1 LNKNRKNQIEQ
12 KNNSIKNKMLDNQ
25 RVRVAT
31 TVHKQANDQVKRQNG
46 AMSSKKLIQ
55 KYAACV
61 ELGVPG
67 IEGV

>member
-1 LNKNRKNQIEQ
+1 
-12 KNNSIKNKMLDNQ
+12 MLDNQ

-46 AMSSKKLIQ
+46 ALSSEKLIQ